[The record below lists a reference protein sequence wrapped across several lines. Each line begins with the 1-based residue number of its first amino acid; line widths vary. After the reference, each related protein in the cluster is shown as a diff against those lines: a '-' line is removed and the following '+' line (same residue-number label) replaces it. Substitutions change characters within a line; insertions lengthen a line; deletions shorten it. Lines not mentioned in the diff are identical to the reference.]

1 MLQLVV
7 HHLHLLPVL
16 RLVSFK
22 LCLQLL
28 DLKHFVFLY
37 RLLLCELLP
46 HFFVSLELLSM
57 SLAGGW
63 FTYYVGG

>member
-1 MLQLVV
+1 MLQMVI

-22 LCLQLL
+22 LSLQLL